1 MIRNPFFQALA
12 IGAFLLSL
20 SGCAEAPINVT
31 DNNVEKP
38 LEQITGVTS
47 DNVEKAMQKPQMNLW
62 DVYALAVKHT
72 EDLASKYENI
82 LQAKAQSNQA
92 IASVLPQIFLN
103 DRANWQSNNYIF
115 GSANPY
121 FIPLGNTV
129 YVSGSET
136 LFTGLNQVAALQGAQ
151 AQIDQNHH
159 LYKQEARTLLLN
171 VARSFYGILQLQDT
185 LQSKQEIEGLTLEI
199 LKQEQQWKN
208 IGRSRDSDVLTTQAQ
223 LAQLK
228 GDEEAAQGQL
238 NIARDSLVVLT
249 GLQTEQPL
257 ISEEQPVTAT
267 MSFEQAEALVDSR
280 SDVIAAKA
288 GIDLAEASV
297 LQAHGEHLPSL
308 AVQGQYYLQ
317 QDGGSPTADWNVQ
330 LVASLPLFEGGA
342 VVAQE
347 QEADSKKRQADLQYD
362 LTRRTALQDIRGA
375 YRALANSLNQVD
387 AYGKALDAAQKDYTA
402 VERDRK
408 LALNTNLDVL
418 NSLTQLETAK
428 SNYDQAKYQ
437 VLINSIWLG
446 EATDDLPKIPDQKN
460 N

>member
-1 MIRNPFFQALA
+1 MNLIRNPFLQALA
-12 IGAFLLSL
+12 TGAFLLSL
-20 SGCAEAPINVT
+20 SGCAEAPINIT
-31 DNNVEKP
+31 NNKVEKP
-38 LEQITGVTS
+38 LEEISGVTS
-47 DNVEKAMQKPQMNLW
+47 DEVDKASQKAQMNLW

-72 EDLASKYENI
+72 EDLAGKYENI
-82 LQAKAQSNQA
+82 LQANAQSDEA
-92 IASVLPQIFLN
+92 VASVLPQIFLR
-103 DRANWQSNNYIF
+103 DSVNWQSNNYVV
-115 GSANPY
+115 GSENAL
-121 FIPLGNTV
+121 FEPLGNTL
-129 YVSGSET
+129 YLSGTET

-151 AQIDQNHH
+151 AQIDENQN

-199 LKQEQQWKN
+199 LKQEQEWKN

-249 GLQTEQPL
+249 GLNTEQPL
-257 ISEEQPVTAT
+257 VSEEQPITAT
-267 MSFEQAEALVDSR
+267 MSFEAAEALVDTR

-288 GIDLAEASV
+288 AVDLAGASV

-308 AVQGQYYLQ
+308 GLQGQYYLQ

-342 VVAQE
+342 IVAQE
-347 QEADSKKRQADLQYD
+347 QAADSKKRQADMQYS

-402 VERDRK
+402 VERDRR

-418 NSLTQLETAK
+418 NALTQLETAK
-428 SNYDQAKYQ
+428 ANYDQAKYD

-446 EATDDLPKIPDQKN
+446 EATNNLPIIPKQN
-460 N
+460 

>member
-1 MIRNPFFQALA
+1 MIRHPFLQALA
-12 IGAFLLSL
+12 TGAFLLSL
-20 SGCAEAPINVT
+20 SGCAEAPIKVT

-47 DNVEKAMQKPQMNLW
+47 NNVEKAMQKPQMNLW

-72 EDLASKYENI
+72 EDLAGKYENI
-82 LQAKAQSNQA
+82 LQANAQSQQA
-92 IASVLPQIFLN
+92 VGSVLPQIYLN
-103 DRANWQSNNYIF
+103 GTKGWDSNNNNGVGGAIA
-115 GSANPY
+115 GSIVPND
-121 FIPLGNTV
+121 TV
-129 YVSGSET
+129 YLSGTET
-136 LFTGLNQVAALQGAQ
+136 ILTGLNQAAALQGAQ

-208 IGRSRDSDVLTTQAQ
+208 IGRSRDSDVLTTEAQ

-249 GLQTEQPL
+249 GLKTEQPL
-257 ISEEQPVTAT
+257 VSEEQPIPAS
-267 MSFEQAEALVDSR
+267 MSFEEAETRVDGR
-280 SDVIAAKA
+280 SDVLAAKA
-288 GIDLAEASV
+288 GVDLAGAAV
-297 LQAHGEHLPSL
+297 LQAHGEHLPNLS
-308 AVQGQYYLQ
+308 VQGKYFLDS
-317 QDGGSPTADWNVQ
+317 DGASTSAWNVQ
-330 LVASLPLFEGGA
+330 LVASLPLFEGGE

-347 QEADSKKRQADLQYD
+347 DTADSKKRQADLQYS
-362 LTRRTALQDIRGA
+362 LTRRQALQDIRGA
-375 YRALANSLNQVD
+375 YRALANSLSEVD

-402 VERDRK
+402 VERDRR

-418 NSLTQLETAK
+418 NALTQLETAK
-428 SNYDQAKYQ
+428 TNYDQAKYQ

-446 EATDDLPKIPDQKN
+446 EATGDLPKTVNK
-460 N
+460 

>member
-1 MIRNPFFQALA
+1 M
-12 IGAFLLSL
+12 
-20 SGCAEAPINVT
+20 
-31 DNNVEKP
+31 
-38 LEQITGVTS
+38 
-47 DNVEKAMQKPQMNLW
+47 
-62 DVYALAVKHT
+62 
-72 EDLASKYENI
+72 
-82 LQAKAQSNQA
+82 
-92 IASVLPQIFLN
+92 
-103 DRANWQSNNYIF
+103 
-115 GSANPY
+115 
-121 FIPLGNTV
+121 
-129 YVSGSET
+129 
-136 LFTGLNQVAALQGAQ
+136 
-151 AQIDQNHH
+151 
-159 LYKQEARTLLLN
+159 
-171 VARSFYGILQLQDT
+171 QDT
-185 LQSKQEIEGLTLEI
+185 LESKQKIEDLTLEI
-199 LKQEQQWKN
+199 LKQEQQWKA
-208 IGRSRDSDVLTTQAQ
+208 IGRSRDSDVLTTEAQ

-249 GLQTEQPL
+249 GLKTEQPL
-257 ISEEQPVTAT
+257 VSEEQPIPAA
-267 MSFEQAEALVDSR
+267 MSFEEAEARVDSR
-280 SDVIAAKA
+280 SDVLAAKA
-288 GIDLAEASV
+288 GVDLAAASV

-347 QEADSKKRQADLQYD
+347 QFADSKKRQADLQYD

-402 VERDRK
+402 VERDRR

-446 EATDDLPKIPDQKN
+446 EATGDLPKIDQEKHN
-460 N
+460 

>member
-1 MIRNPFFQALA
+1 LIRNPFLQALA
-12 IGAFLLSL
+12 TGAFLLSL

-47 DNVEKAMQKPQMNLW
+47 DVVEKAAKKAQMNLW

-82 LQAKAQSNQA
+82 LQADAQSQQA
-92 IASVLPQIFLN
+92 VGSVLPQIFLN
-103 DRANWQSNNYIF
+103 DKANWQSNNYVF
-115 GSANPY
+115 GSENAL
-121 FIPLGNTV
+121 FQPLGNTL
-129 YVSGSET
+129 YLSGTET
-136 LFTGLNQVAALQGAQ
+136 LLTGLNQVAAIQGAQ

-257 ISEEQPVTAT
+257 VSEEQPVTAT

-288 GIDLAEASV
+288 GVDLAEASV

-342 VVAQE
+342 IVAQE
-347 QEADSKKRQADLQYD
+347 HAADSKKRQADLQYD

-446 EATDDLPKIPDQKN
+446 EATDDLPKIPDEKN